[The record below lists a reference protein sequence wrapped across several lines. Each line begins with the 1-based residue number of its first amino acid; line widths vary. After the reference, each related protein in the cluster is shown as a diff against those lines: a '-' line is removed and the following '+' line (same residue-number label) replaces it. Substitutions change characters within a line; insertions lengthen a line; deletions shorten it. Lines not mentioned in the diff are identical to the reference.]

1 MKKLFHSKK
10 LPVLLI
16 VFTFLLIAGC
26 AAVSNV
32 SSVWPGLLV
41 VLLSFSVLFSSCKLN
56 KKNKSNRQSA
66 NPPVIAD
73 CNYSNIDLSTLAAAE
88 GFRIDGVNDNDYSGW
103 SVSSA
108 GDING
113 DGIDD
118 MLIGAKNAYNYA
130 SGYYDAGSTY
140 VIFGKS
146 GATRSDIDLSAL
158 AAADGFKIEGT
169 DYSYGAGWSVSSA
182 GDINGD
188 GIDDLLIGAPYA
200 YAYASGYYDA
210 GSTYVIFG
218 KSGATRPDI
227 DLSNLAA
234 ADGFKIE
241 GAYDSDYSGWS
252 VSSAGDING
261 DGIDDMLIGA
271 KGAYNY
277 ASYYDDAGSTYVIF
291 GKSGATRSD
300 IDLSAL
306 AAADGFKIEG
316 AYNSDYS
323 GWSVSSA
330 GDINGDGIDD
340 LLIGAPYAYTSS
352 YYSGY
357 PYYYSY
363 YYYAGSTSVIFGK
376 SGATRSDIDL
386 SALAAADGFRIDG
399 ADYYGRAGW
408 SVSSAGDVNGDGI
421 DDLLIG
427 APYAYA
433 YASSSDYAG
442 SSYVIFGKNGATRS
456 DIDLSALAAADGFKI
471 EGAYDSDYSGNSV
484 SGAGDIN
491 GDGIDDMLIGAYN
504 ADPSSRNSAGSS
516 YFILG
521 KSGATR
527 SDIDLSAL
535 AAADGFKIDGAAD
548 DDNSGWSVSS
558 AGDVNGDGIDD
569 MLIGARYADP
579 SSRNDAGSTYVIFGN
594 RCN

>member
-1 MKKLFHSKK
+1 
-10 LPVLLI
+10 
-16 VFTFLLIAGC
+16 
-26 AAVSNV
+26 
-32 SSVWPGLLV
+32 
-41 VLLSFSVLFSSCKLN
+41 
-56 KKNKSNRQSA
+56 
-66 NPPVIAD
+66 
-73 CNYSNIDLSTLAAAE
+73 LSTLAAAD

-118 MLIGAKNAYNYA
+118 LVIGAKGAYAYA
-130 SGYYDAGSTY
+130 SSTYDAGSTY
-140 VIFGKS
+140 VIFGN
-146 GATRSDIDLSAL
+146 AAPTDIDLSNL
-158 AAADGFKIEGT
+158 AAADGFKIDG
-169 DYSYGAGWSVSSA
+169 DYWSGWSVSSA

-188 GIDDLLIGAPYA
+188 GIDDLLIVAPYA
-200 YAYASGYYDA
+200 YAYASGYYNA
-210 GSTYVIFG
+210 GATYVIFG
-218 KSGATRPDI
+218 KSGATRSDI
-227 DLSNLAA
+227 DLQNLDSY
-234 ADGFKIE
+234 DGFKIE

-261 DGIDDMLIGA
+261 DGIDDLLIGA
-271 KGAYNY
+271 PYAYTYNNSDYAGA
-277 ASYYDDAGSTYVIF
+277 TYVIF
-291 GKSGATRSD
+291 GESGATRSD
-300 IDLSAL
+300 IDLQNLDSY
-306 AAADGFKIEG
+306 DGFKIEG
-316 AYNSDYS
+316 AYDGDLS

-330 GDINGDGIDD
+330 GDVNGDGIDD
-340 LLIGAPYAYTSS
+340 LLIGAPYAYS
-352 YYSGY
+352 YYYYYDPYSG

-363 YYYAGSTSVIFGK
+363 YRGATYVIFGK
-376 SGATRSDIDL
+376 SGATRADIDL
-386 SALAAADGFRIDG
+386 SSLDTADGFRIEGVDDYDG
-399 ADYYGRAGW
+399 AGG

-433 YASSSDYAG
+433 YASTYDAG
-442 SSYVIFGKNGATRS
+442 STYVIFGKSGATRA
-456 DIDLSALAAADGFKI
+456 DIDLSSLDTADGFKI
-471 EGAYDSDYSGNSV
+471 EGADDNDYSGWSV
-484 SGAGDIN
+484 SSAGDVN

-521 KSGATR
+521 ESGATR
-527 SDIDLSAL
+527 SDIDLSNL
-535 AAADGFKIDGAAD
+535 DTADGFRIDGAAD

-579 SSRNDAGSTYVIFGN
+579 SSTDGAGSTYVIFGK

>member
-1 MKKLFHSKK
+1 VKKLFHSEK
-10 LPVLLI
+10 LPVLII

-32 SSVWPGLLV
+32 SSVWPILLV
-41 VLLSFSVLFSSCKLN
+41 VLLSFSVFLSSCGN
-56 KKNKSNRQSA
+56 GNNNKSDG
-66 NPPVIAD
+66 PPVIAD

-88 GFRIDGVNDNDYSGW
+88 GFRIDGADDNDYSGW

-118 MLIGAKNAYNYA
+118 LLIGAPYAYA
-130 SGYYDAGSTY
+130 SSTDDAGSTYVIFGKNGATRSDIDLSNLALADGFKIEGADYSYGAGWSVSSAGDINGDGIDDLLIGAPHAYASSSDNAGSTY

-158 AAADGFKIEGT
+158 AAADGFRIDGAYYY
-169 DYSYGAGWSVSSA
+169 DYSGWSVSSA

-188 GIDDLLIGAPYA
+188 GIDDLLIGAKGA
-200 YAYASGYYDA
+200 YAYAS
-210 GSTYVIFG
+210 ST
-218 KSGATRPDI
+218 
-227 DLSNLAA
+227 
-234 ADGFKIE
+234 
-241 GAYDSDYSGWS
+241 
-252 VSSAGDING
+252 
-261 DGIDDMLIGA
+261 
-271 KGAYNY
+271 
-277 ASYYDDAGSTYVIF
+277 DDAGSTYVIF

-316 AYNSDYS
+316 AYDRDYS
-323 GWSVSSA
+323 
-330 GDINGDGIDD
+330 
-340 LLIGAPYAYTSS
+340 
-352 YYSGY
+352 
-357 PYYYSY
+357 
-363 YYYAGSTSVIFGK
+363 
-376 SGATRSDIDL
+376 
-386 SALAAADGFRIDG
+386 
-399 ADYYGRAGW
+399 GW

-442 SSYVIFGKNGATRS
+442 SSYVIFGKSGATRL
-456 DIDLSALAAADGFKI
+456 DIDLSNLALADGFKI
-471 EGAYDSDYSGNSV
+471 EGADDNDYSGWSV
-484 SGAGDIN
+484 SSAGDIN

-535 AAADGFKIDGAAD
+535 AAADGFRIDGAAD

-558 AGDVNGDGIDD
+558 AGDVNGDGTDD
-569 MLIGARYADP
+569 MLIGAYNADP
-579 SSRNDAGSTYVIFGN
+579 SLRDGAGSTYVIFGK